1 MHNSGTTDKPD
12 REGARMSTLPS
23 LLYDGALAAGAGAL
37 LYTATVTTAALVALL
52 APTPQR
58 RRAAQAVLSLLL
70 RHPPQ

>member
-1 MHNSGTTDKPD
+1 
-12 REGARMSTLPS
+12 MSNLPT

-37 LYTATVTTAALVALL
+37 LYTGTITTAALVALL

-70 RHPPQ
+70 QRTPR